1 MRDHTIK
8 PDAPTDMELVA
19 AVKRGDTG
27 ALSTLYDRH
36 SRLVYSLAQRIVQ
49 ISTDAEEIT
58 QDTFFQ
64 MWQQADRIDQKR
76 GSVLAWLIVVTRSR
90 AIDRLRSRK
99 KLKAELGQQLL
110 ERIDT
115 FGAANVW
122 DRVDSDERADI
133 VKRALQEIP
142 MEQRQALELAFY
154 QGMSQAEIAA
164 QLNEPVGT
172 IKTRVRLGMKKL
184 RESLANYVGEYESAM

>member
-1 MRDHTIK
+1 MQDHTNR
-8 PDAPTDMELVA
+8 PDAPTDVELVA
-19 AVKRGDTG
+19 SMKQRETG

-36 SRLVYSLAQRIVQ
+36 SRLVYSLALRIVQ
-49 ISTDAEEIT
+49 SSTDAEEIT

-64 MWQQADRIDQKR
+64 MWQQADRIDQRK

-99 KLKAELGQQLL
+99 KLKAELSEDLL
-110 ERIDT
+110 ERLDT
-115 FGAANVW
+115 FGAPNAW
-122 DRVDSDERADI
+122 DQLDSLERTDI
-133 VKRALQEIP
+133 VKRALLEIP
-142 MEQRQALELAFY
+142 VEQREALELAFY

-164 QLNEPVGT
+164 QLDEPVGT

-184 RESLANYVGEYESAM
+184 RESLAPYAGEYESSM